1 MSIDS
6 KLDKVVEKQSEM
18 NETLI
23 RQEENLKEHMRR
35 TEILEEKFEPVER
48 HVAMID
54 GAVKLLGILGIVFGI
69 YRSVN

>member
-1 MSIDS
+1 MSVDS
-6 KLDKVVEKQSEM
+6 KLEKIVEKQSEM